1 MAILG
6 NLISRSLQVNKR
18 IKLQVATPQ
27 QFQKQ
32 TLRQLMERA
41 RYTAFGKRYGFPG
54 ILDDS
59 LDFIKDFRA
68 QVPVHNYNSMHDE
81 WWYRCMQEEE
91 NVTWPGKVKYFALSS
106 GTSESASKHIPI
118 TQDMIR
124 AINKTGFK
132 QFCSMVNFN
141 LPSKTF
147 QKGVLML
154 GGTTSLYEKGG
165 YFEGDLSGIGVKNMP
180 KWLSSL
186 LYKPGQKISKQPAW
200 EDRIEMI
207 VARADKWD
215 VATVCGVPAWVQI
228 VMEKIIE
235 HYGVETIHDVWPN
248 FSAYIHGGVA
258 FEPYRD
264 SFNKLCSKPVSYLET
279 YMASE
284 GYFGFRN
291 SPEREGI
298 KLILNQ
304 GVFYEF
310 IPFNTDNFD
319 EDGNVKANAESLLIH
334 EVDTDTNYAMM
345 ISTNAGAWRYI
356 IGDVVR
362 FTDVDEHE
370 ILIVGRTKQFL
381 SLCGEHLSID
391 NMTKAIDIVAKKMN
405 LEIHEFTVAG
415 FKYENLFAHHWYIG
429 CDNTSVDPERVKQ
442 LLDETLNQLNDDYAV
457 ERTSALK
464 DIFVTILPNETF
476 YKYMESIG
484 KTGAQNKF
492 PRVLKGQTYDKWAN
506 WLKEQD

>member
-6 NLISRSLQVNKR
+6 NLISRSLLFNKR
-18 IKLQVATPQ
+18 IKLQVATPE
-27 QFQKQ
+27 QFQKN

-41 RYTAFGKRYGFPG
+41 RYSAFGKKYEFPA
-54 ILDDS
+54 IMDES
-59 LDFIKDFRA
+59 LDFINDFRTK
-68 QVPVHNYNSMHDE
+68 VPVHSYNKMHDE
-81 WWYRCMQEEE
+81 WWYRCLQEEE

-124 AINKTGFK
+124 SINKTGFK

-141 LPSKTF
+141 LPPKTF

-154 GGTTSLYEKGG
+154 GGTTTLYEKGG

-186 LYKPGQKISKQPAW
+186 LYKPGQKISKQPIW
-200 EDRIEMI
+200 EDRIKMI
-207 VARADKWD
+207 VERADKWD

-235 HYGVETIHDVWPN
+235 HYGVKTIHDVWPS

-284 GYFGFRN
+284 GFFGFRS
-291 SPEREGI
+291 SPERKGI

-304 GVFYEF
+304 GIFYEF
-310 IPFNTDNFD
+310 IPFNSDNFD
-319 EDGNVKANAESLLIH
+319 DDGNVKDNPQSLLIH
-334 EVDTDTNYAMM
+334 EVDTETNYAMM

-362 FTDVDEHE
+362 FTDVNNHE

-381 SLCGEHLSID
+381 SLCGEHLSVD

-415 FKYENLFAHHWYIG
+415 FNYENLFAHHWYIG
-429 CDNTSVDPERVKQ
+429 CDDTNVDTEKVKL

-464 DIFVTILPNETF
+464 EIFVTVLPNDTF
-476 YKYMESIG
+476 YNYLESIG

-492 PRVLKGQTYDKWAN
+492 PRVLKGEAYNKWAN
-506 WLKEQD
+506 WLKAES